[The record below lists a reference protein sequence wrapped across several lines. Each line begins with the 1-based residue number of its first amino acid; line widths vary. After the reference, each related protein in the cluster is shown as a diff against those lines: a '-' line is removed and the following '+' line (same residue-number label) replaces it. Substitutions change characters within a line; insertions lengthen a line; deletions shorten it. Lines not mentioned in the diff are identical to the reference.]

1 MAGFSR
7 EGGYKGDVI
16 LFNVQNSR
24 VSKVAEMTAGETGYY
39 PNTNQSYLVN
49 PEEVVVL
56 CGREGDDKPALIYW
70 KKGDRNIGVI
80 HRFGDPKPESIF
92 KKVDDNQVL
101 VAAGMKALTN
111 TQLDLHNVLFD
122 KMFRLMVKAA
132 GIAMGVPP
140 GGIPTDM
147 IHDQMDQAKS

>member
-1 MAGFSR
+1 M
-7 EGGYKGDVI
+7 
-16 LFNVQNSR
+16 
-24 VSKVAEMTAGETGYY
+24 SKVAEMGAGDSGYY

-56 CGREGDDKPALIYW
+56 CGREGNDKPALIYW

-80 HRFGDPKPESIF
+80 HRFGDPIAAKESIF

-101 VAAGMKALTN
+101 VAAGLQPLN
-111 TQLDLHNVLFD
+111 RTQLDLHNVLFD
-122 KMFRLMVKAA
+122 KMFRIMVKAA

-147 IHDQMDQAKS
+147 FQDQMDQAKS